1 MARRKRY
8 KPHAQQSAAP
18 IAEKQWVSGYDG
30 ANISLRRGDVFIDLD
45 TRRELDSF
53 SRQELMRRVRWL
65 YINVGFVR
73 GIVRNGAALV
83 GWMCPQART
92 KDKDFDRAA
101 EKRFAKR
108 TSRAENFDR
117 SGKFNVRT
125 AQKMLQCA
133 AKKDGDI
140 LTVLTTN
147 EAGTAPAVA
156 FYEAHQLAN
165 PENPVGRWVDGVKL
179 SARGDRH
186 IASGL
191 RGEDGKVTIVPA
203 TSVIYFG
210 SFDSCGHHRA
220 VSPLA
225 HAVNHAIDITEI
237 RADTKHAIK
246 TAGLMGMIR
255 TRAKGEKPTKSR
267 MGLPGAIGVVS
278 NGTGTKEKRF
288 ETREIWGGGQVP
300 ELDEGENINVLHD
313 SRPHPNGM
321 AFQDELYRDIAA
333 GYGVQLE
340 AIYKLGRMTGPGTRF
355 LMETMG
361 RWIGGEQEML
371 AEWGLKVWL
380 YFTAWDLVHGELA
393 YPKAGHDWM
402 EVELMP
408 QRDLTIDRSKDGRQL
423 MEELDRGMGTWADWH
438 RRVTGRAWDDEV
450 EQRVKEVAFAKEKC
464 AEYKLA
470 YAEVFPPRAGAAA
483 VESAA
488 PEEPEDQEEEQP

>member
-1 MARRKRY
+1 MGRRKRY
-8 KPHAQQSAAP
+8 QQRAKQNATTAL
-18 IAEKQWVSGYDG
+18 AEQQWISGYDG
-30 ANISLRRGDVFIDLD
+30 ANISLRRGEVFIDLD

-108 TSRAENFDR
+108 TARAENFDR
-117 SGKFNVRT
+117 AGKFNFRT
-125 AQKMLQCA
+125 AQKMIQRA

-140 LTVLTTN
+140 LTVLTTHD
-147 EAGTAPAVA
+147 GGMAPAVA

-165 PENPVGRWVDGVKL
+165 PENPTGRWVDGVKL
-179 SARGDRH
+179 APKSDRH
-186 IASGL
+186 LAYGL
-191 RGEDGKVTIVPA
+191 RGEDGKVTVVPA
-203 TSVIYFG
+203 SSVIYFG

-246 TAGLMGMIR
+246 TAGLMGMYR

-267 MGLPGAIGVVS
+267 LGLPGSLGTLTS
-278 NGTGTKEKRF
+278 GTGDREKRF
-288 ETREIWGGGQVP
+288 QTSEIWAGGQVP
-300 ELDEGENINVLHD
+300 DLDEGENLNILHD

-333 GYGVQLE
+333 GYGVPLE

-361 RWIGGEQEML
+361 RWISDEQEAL
-371 AEWGLKVWL
+371 AEWGLKIWL
-380 YFTAWDLVHGELA
+380 YFIAWDLVHGELEFPA
-393 YPKAGHDWM
+393 EGHDWTH
-402 EVELMP
+402 VELMP
-408 QRDLTIDRSKDGRQL
+408 LRDLTIDRAKDGRQL

-438 RRVTGRAWDDEV
+438 RRVTGRPWDDEV
-450 EQRVKEVAFAKEKC
+450 EQRVFEVAFAKKKC
-464 AEYKLA
+464 AEAGLSYP
-470 YAEVFPPRAGAAA
+470 EVFPPRAGAATIDPTTA
-483 VESAA
+483 TE
-488 PEEPEDQEEEQP
+488 PEEEEEP